1 MIIMR
6 LVNLILS
13 LLILNNSCKSQP
25 EKVSDSPP
33 SHQIW
38 TELLRQYVTPD
49 GLVKYSEMVSD
60 KDRLN
65 QYLKVL
71 SANAPNPETW
81 TKEEQLAYWIN
92 AYNAFTVKLILDN
105 YPLESIKD
113 LHPVN
118 IPFVSSV
125 WQKKFFEIG
134 DKKMNLDYIE
144 HSVLRKRF
152 NEPRIHFA
160 INCASLSCP
169 ELLNEAYLP
178 EKIEEQL
185 QKQTVKFIND
195 VKRNK
200 ITASEIKLS
209 KIFSWFKKDFTKE
222 KKLTDFINQY
232 SKIEVGRGV
241 DIGYLDYT
249 WDLNEGK

>member
-209 KIFSWFKKDFTKE
+209 KIFSWFKKDFTKK
-222 KKLTDFINQY
+222 KKLADFINQY

-241 DIGYLDYT
+241 DIGYLDYS